1 MNQTAKFLPKKN
13 QDSKKSEGTDHE
25 PESVR
30 DEDTSNASCLKL
42 APEPVDRAA
51 DTTDIRPPA
60 SSPPPNPGVN
70 HEDLPGAPLE
80 EIRFR
85 LTRHRAESLQN
96 TNLHFVFFD
105 SAGRLMR
112 VPVLDFSERGIG
124 LETPEHIIFRSGEI
138 LSKVEI
144 HAGERCVYSGDAT
157 VIHHPNRPDRV
168 GIKLA
173 GTGLDVEVLLQN
185 DKKAGRLAAFEL
197 HLNQLREQIGSSLV
211 SAEYRGL
218 ISDMVTLLVG
228 LKNEIEILEQASERH
243 EFSTSE
249 LQRIEDIIG
258 DEFVKLTQK
267 LDKASTNMSAE
278 EVFAAGQYAK
288 RLLHPLLLNAPIP
301 ARAYNKPLGYA
312 GDYMLMELIY
322 RQRDAIDSIYSKIVN
337 RLCCRLT
344 AAKAVVAR
352 VDLLTSILEEEVAR
366 KDQGKVRIGSMACG
380 PAEEIQRLFQ
390 RGNVSNSEV
399 DVALI
404 DQDREA
410 LSYCSRRMLKVE
422 DSVDENISSSIGY
435 FHTSVKTIVSNPK
448 EVDSL
453 LGKFDVLYTVGLFDY
468 LAAPAAR
475 AMIKSLSRFLS
486 DKGVLIV
493 GNFAPHD
500 GQAFMEHILDWRL
513 LYRTPEQLLKLGQ
526 SCLVDMNGN
535 YDIEVVGEENETHL
549 FMLMRKK

>member
-1 MNQTAKFLPKKN
+1 MTQTAKFLPKKN
-13 QDSKKSEGTDHE
+13 QEPKTGDESSAEPVLGQEEGVSTE
-25 PESVR
+25 GL
-30 DEDTSNASCLKL
+30 LKL

-51 DTTDIRPPA
+51 DTADIRPPA
-60 SSPPPNPGVN
+60 SSPPPNPGIN

-85 LTRHRAESLQN
+85 LTRHRADNLKNLQ
-96 TNLHFVFFD
+96 LHFVFFN
-105 SAGRLMR
+105 SEGRLMR
-112 VPVLDFSERGIG
+112 VPVIDFSERGIG
-124 LETPEHIIFRSGEI
+124 LETPEHIAFRSGEL
-138 LSKVEI
+138 LSNVEI
-144 HAGERCVYSGDAT
+144 HAGESCIYSGDAT
-157 VIHHPNRPDRV
+157 VITHPNRPDRI
-168 GIKLA
+168 GLKLA
-173 GTGLDVEVLLQN
+173 GTGLDVEVLMQD
-185 DKKAGRLAAFEL
+185 DKKAGRLAAFER
-197 HLNQLREQIGSSLV
+197 HLTDLREQLGSDLV

-228 LKNEIEILEQASERH
+228 LKKELDLLEQANEH
-243 EFSTSE
+243 HQFSTSE
-249 LQRIEDIIG
+249 LQRIEDLIG
-258 DEFVKLTQK
+258 DDFVDFTQR
-267 LDKASTNMSAE
+267 LEKASANMSPEGA
-278 EVFAAGQYAK
+278 FAAGQYAK

-322 RQRDAIDSIYSKIVN
+322 RQRDAVDSLYSKIVN

-366 KDQGKVRIGSMACG
+366 KKEGKVRIGSMACG

-422 DSVDENISSSIGY
+422 DSVKQNISSSIGY
-435 FHTSVKTIVSNPK
+435 FHTSVKTMVSNPK